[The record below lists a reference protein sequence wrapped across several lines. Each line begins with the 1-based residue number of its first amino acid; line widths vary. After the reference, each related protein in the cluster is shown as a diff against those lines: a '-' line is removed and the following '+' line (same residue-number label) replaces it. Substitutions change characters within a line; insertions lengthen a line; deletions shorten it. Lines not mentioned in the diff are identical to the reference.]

1 MQRMQFDTPLPIDVV
16 LGDLADALARST
28 EAVLVA
34 PPGAGKTTRVPL
46 ALLEAGW
53 LQGRKILVLEPRRLA
68 ARGAAERMARTLGE
82 AVGETVGLRARLSSK
97 VGPRTRIEV
106 ITEGVFT
113 RMILD
118 DPALEDVGA
127 VLFDEFHERS
137 LDADLGLALA
147 LDAKGALRED
157 LRLLVM
163 SATLDEA
170 RVAHLLGGAP
180 IIQSEGRT
188 FPVETRYLGRR
199 PEQSIEDQMT
209 SAILEALRSESGS
222 ILAFLPGQRE
232 IRRVEERLRERLQS
246 STVEIRPLHGGLDLR
261 AQDEAVAP
269 APPGHRKVVLATA
282 IAETSLTIEGVRIV
296 IDSGLARVPR
306 YEPGVGITRLVT
318 VRASRASVD
327 QRRGRAGRTEP
338 GVCYRLWDEPT
349 TASLPSHAEPEIRNS
364 DLSGLLLDCAAWGVT
379 DPRQLRW
386 LNPPSEAALASAR
399 EELMALGALDS
410 DGRLTEV
417 GRRLRA
423 LPLPPRLAHMLVVG
437 ADLGA
442 AQEAAEIAAVLVE
455 RGLGGNDVD
464 LEHRLMDFRRDRS
477 RRAQDARNLA
487 RSWARM
493 AEAGHSRSAS
503 KADAKPS
510 VAALLSFAYPDR
522 IAKARGASGQYLLAN
537 GRGALLDPAEP
548 LARSQFLVVGELQGA
563 AASSRILLA
572 AAIDETELAAV
583 AGARITETD
592 EVFFDREAA
601 ALRARRVRRLGAIV
615 LSSEPRPVSPEMAAE
630 ELAEGIA
637 QIGIRRLPL
646 TKALDQLRDRVS
658 FLRAVDPE
666 TWPDLSDEALAATVR
681 EWLAP
686 FISGKMRLDEITPED
701 LAGALDALIPWN
713 LRRRLDEDA
722 PTHFIAP
729 TGRSHLIHYD
739 GPDAPSL
746 HIRVQELFGLD
757 VHPAIAGG
765 RLRLTLHLLS
775 PANRPIQITR
785 DLPGFWRGSWAAVKA
800 EMKGRYPK
808 HPWPDDPRSALP
820 TTRAKPRVP

>member
-147 LDAKGALRED
+147 LDAKGALRGD

-163 SATLDEA
+163 SATLDGA
-170 RVAHLLGGAP
+170 RVVDLLGGAP

-199 PEQSIEDQMT
+199 PQQSIEDQMT

-232 IRRVEERLRERLQS
+232 IRRVEERLREGLHGL
-246 STVEIRPLHGGLDLR
+246 TVEIRPLHGGLDLR

-269 APPGHRKVVLATA
+269 ALPGHRKVVLATA

-349 TASLPSHAEPEIRNS
+349 TASLPAHAEPEIRNS
-364 DLSGLLLDCAAWGVT
+364 DLSELLLDCAAWGVT

-386 LNPPSEAALASAR
+386 LDPPSEAALASAR
-399 EELMALGALDS
+399 EELEALGALDPH
-410 DGRLTEV
+410 GRLTDV

-455 RGLGGNDVD
+455 RGLGGNDTD
-464 LEHRLMDFRRDRS
+464 LDHRLASFRRDRS
-477 RRAQDARNLA
+477 RRAQDARGLA
-487 RSWARM
+487 QSWARA
-493 AEAGHSRSAS
+493 AEEGRSGSPAV
-503 KADAKPS
+503 ADAKPS

-522 IAKARGASGQYLLAN
+522 IAKSRGSSGQYLLAN
-537 GRGALLDPAEP
+537 GRGAVLDSADP
-548 LARSQFLVVGELQGA
+548 LARSPLLVVGELQGA

-572 AAIDETELAAV
+572 AAIDEAELIAV
-583 AGARITETD
+583 AGVRITEAD
-592 EVFFDREAA
+592 EVSFDREAA

-615 LSSEPRPVSPEMAAE
+615 LSSEPRPVSPEIAAE
-630 ELAEGIA
+630 KLADGIA
-637 QIGIRRLPL
+637 QIGIPRLPW

-666 TWPDLSDEALAATVR
+666 TWPDLSDEALRATVR

-686 FISGKMRLDEITPED
+686 FISGKTRLDEMTPED
-701 LAGALDALIPWN
+701 LTDALDALIPWN

-722 PTHFIAP
+722 PTHFVAP

-765 RLRLTLHLLS
+765 RLPLTLHLLS
-775 PANRPIQITR
+775 PASRPIQITR

-820 TTRAKPRVP
+820 TTRAKPRAP

>member
-1 MQRMQFDTPLPIDVV
+1 
-16 LGDLADALARST
+16 
-28 EAVLVA
+28 
-34 PPGAGKTTRVPL
+34 
-46 ALLEAGW
+46 
-53 LQGRKILVLEPRRLA
+53 
-68 ARGAAERMARTLGE
+68 
-82 AVGETVGLRARLSSK
+82 
-97 VGPRTRIEV
+97 
-106 ITEGVFT
+106 
-113 RMILD
+113 
-118 DPALEDVGA
+118 
-127 VLFDEFHERS
+127 
-137 LDADLGLALA
+137 
-147 LDAKGALRED
+147 
-157 LRLLVM
+157 
-163 SATLDEA
+163 
-170 RVAHLLGGAP
+170 
-180 IIQSEGRT
+180 
-188 FPVETRYLGRR
+188 
-199 PEQSIEDQMT
+199 
-209 SAILEALRSESGS
+209 
-222 ILAFLPGQRE
+222 
-232 IRRVEERLRERLQS
+232 
-246 STVEIRPLHGGLDLR
+246 
-261 AQDEAVAP
+261 
-269 APPGHRKVVLATA
+269 
-282 IAETSLTIEGVRIV
+282 
-296 IDSGLARVPR
+296 
-306 YEPGVGITRLVT
+306 
-318 VRASRASVD
+318 
-327 QRRGRAGRTEP
+327 
-338 GVCYRLWDEPT
+338 
-349 TASLPSHAEPEIRNS
+349 
-364 DLSGLLLDCAAWGVT
+364 
-379 DPRQLRW
+379 
-386 LNPPSEAALASAR
+386 
-399 EELMALGALDS
+399 
-410 DGRLTEV
+410 
-417 GRRLRA
+417 
-423 LPLPPRLAHMLVVG
+423 
-437 ADLGA
+437 
-442 AQEAAEIAAVLVE
+442 
-455 RGLGGNDVD
+455 
-464 LEHRLMDFRRDRS
+464 
-477 RRAQDARNLA
+477 
-487 RSWARM
+487 M
-493 AEAGHSRSAS
+493 AEAGHSSSAS